1 MTAKTVLKN
10 VIAGES
16 AEPADGRYADL
27 VDPVTGEVFA
37 SAPVSGVTD
46 VDRAMTA
53 AADAF
58 ETWRDTT
65 PAERQRAMLRFADA
79 I

>member
-37 SAPVSGVTD
+37 SAPV
-46 VDRAMTA
+46 
-53 AADAF
+53 
-58 ETWRDTT
+58 WRVNFVESTT
-65 PAERQRAMLRFADA
+65 ESRSSATRRPTISSLSPSV
-79 I
+79 